1 MFFISNSIVRVAIF
15 SFYTNYSGFCQ
26 VCHQEMV
33 YIINNNFQNCNQ
45 LSFDAYKGYLCLIVS
60 EITFL
65 ISSFC
70 VQIINFAIAVT
81 VVTPAK
87 VPSKTLFIVVSGE
100 EIQNVAL
107 LIILH

>member
-1 MFFISNSIVRVAIF
+1 MF
-15 SFYTNYSGFCQ
+15 
-26 VCHQEMV
+26 
-33 YIINNNFQNCNQ
+33 
-45 LSFDAYKGYLCLIVS
+45 KGYLCLIVS

-87 VPSKTLFIVVSGE
+87 APSRILFIVVSGE
-100 EIQNVAL
+100 EIKRVAL
-107 LIILH
+107 LIIHH